1 MTLDR
6 KAGRRRFAARIF
18 TGLNVAVFL
27 ILIACAIVAAVLW
40 ERWH

>member
-6 KAGRRRFAARIF
+6 QSGRRRLAARIF
-18 TGLNVAVFL
+18 TGLNVALFL
-27 ILIACAIVAAVLW
+27 VLIACAIVAVVMW